1 MAEALFMLVTIAT
14 VVGVFFLTVFSLL
27 ARREH
32 RLRTTKRHAS
42 RKEMDADVC
51 GARGARMTSD
61 EVLSRLQGSKTD
73 LGRFVTA
80 MLRNQQ
86 PHLIVPASAVR
97 AWQRRE
103 PRSWEMVCDWLAE
116 QGKTIVLI

>member
-1 MAEALFMLVTIAT
+1 MADALFILVAIAT
-14 VVGVFFLTVFSLL
+14 VVGVFFLVVFSLL

-32 RLRTTKRHAS
+32 RSKTTKRHAS
-42 RKEMDADVC
+42 RKEIDDVC

-61 EVLSRLQGSKTD
+61 EVLSRLQGSQTD
-73 LGRFVTA
+73 LGRFVKA

-86 PHLIVPASAVR
+86 PHLIVPANAVR
-97 AWQRRE
+97 AWQERE

-116 QGKTIVLI
+116 QGKSVVLI